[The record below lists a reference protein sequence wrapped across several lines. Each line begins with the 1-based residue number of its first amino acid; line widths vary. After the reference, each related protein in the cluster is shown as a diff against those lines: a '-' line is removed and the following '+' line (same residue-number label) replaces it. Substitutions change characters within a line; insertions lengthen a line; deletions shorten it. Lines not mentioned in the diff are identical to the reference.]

1 MKDYYSFAR
10 TSIGFSHISSKKPC
24 QDYSLQ
30 FQNDVASVIV
40 VSVAV
45 LARVCGREIHV
56 EDAPA
61 DTYISEQEG
70 QNERRAA

>member
-30 FQNDVASVIV
+30 FQNDVASVLIIKHK
-40 VSVAV
+40 AGI
-45 LARVCGREIHV
+45 LNRTQAENRGK
-56 EDAPA
+56 
-61 DTYISEQEG
+61 
-70 QNERRAA
+70 